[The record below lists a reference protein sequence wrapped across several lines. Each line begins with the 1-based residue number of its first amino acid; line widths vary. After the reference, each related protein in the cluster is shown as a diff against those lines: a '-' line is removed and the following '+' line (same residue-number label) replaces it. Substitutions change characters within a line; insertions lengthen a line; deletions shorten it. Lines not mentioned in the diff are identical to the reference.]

1 MAMAGRRPV
10 RCELLHPCGLP
21 APDCG
26 DMAER
31 WSVIL
36 VCMDWTGNLR
46 GHPSP
51 DEVLTTVFGG
61 CLHPSAH
68 TELNIRAYREA

>member
-1 MAMAGRRPV
+1 MAMPGRRPV
-10 RCELLHPCGLP
+10 RCELPHPCGHP
-21 APDCG
+21 APDYG

-36 VCMDWTGNLR
+36 VCMNRTGNWR

-51 DEVLTTVFGG
+51 DDVLRTVFGG

-68 TELNIRAYREA
+68 TG

>member
-1 MAMAGRRPV
+1 
-10 RCELLHPCGLP
+10 
-21 APDCG
+21 
-26 DMAER
+26 MAER